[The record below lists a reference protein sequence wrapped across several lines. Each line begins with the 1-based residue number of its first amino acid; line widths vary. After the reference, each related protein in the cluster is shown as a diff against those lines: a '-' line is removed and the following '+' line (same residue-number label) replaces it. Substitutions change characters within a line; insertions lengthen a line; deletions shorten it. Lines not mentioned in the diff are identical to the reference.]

1 MIEVWSKPS
10 CVQCDATKREL
21 RKRGLEFL
29 ELDLMDNPAQ
39 LAEFKAAGHLSAP
52 VVVVSD
58 GPITITVWSGFRAE
72 KIAALAAEQEKAA

>member
-1 MIEVWSKPS
+1 MIEVYSKPA

-21 RKRGLEFL
+21 RKRGHEFTSL
-29 ELDLMDNPAQ
+29 ELADHPEK

-52 VVVVSD
+52 VVVVTD
-58 GPITITVWSGFRAE
+58 GDTTTVWSGFRAE

>member
-29 ELDLMDNPAQ
+29 ELDLTDNPAQ

-52 VVVVSD
+52 VVVHTD
-58 GPITITVWSGFRAE
+58 GDTTTIWAGFRPD
-72 KIAALAAEQEKAA
+72 KIAALAAEQERAA